1 MMKKTIIKGKI
12 NMRSSVFNF
21 IIISAFCLLNFACQN
36 NAVETNNST
45 NKTANAVNSNA
56 DKPLIS
62 DFEENLKS
70 MQISDFEYI
79 FAFKRKDGGKFDR
92 DDKDFLKETAPQQT
106 NRWLLTKD
114 ETTVL
119 AGSNFIFSP
128 DVMKK
133 LGTKFAIED
142 FSPKKLDVKE
152 DVVYSDVLMS
162 VVYGTN
168 ESDSKDAFEGISGND
183 WLTIRKETVIP
194 ENFNEVKSLPDLTSD
209 LADNFIGNNKSKAIL
224 NHGYDVKISHDVL
237 EQKGSLELFFNEQKK
252 KHSRLKA
259 IIGLSKTGFN
269 KDKSMSLV
277 YVEYYNPQ
285 IGLQKKYCLMTWKN
299 ERMGLLPESIKWF

>member
-1 MMKKTIIKGKI
+1 
-12 NMRSSVFNF
+12 MRSSVFNF

-45 NKTANAVNSNA
+45 AETANVVNSNA
-56 DKPLIS
+56 EKPLS
-62 DFEENLKS
+62 DFDKTLS
-70 MQISDFEYI
+70 DMRTGDFEYV
-79 FAFKRKDGGKFDR
+79 FAFKRKDGGKFER
-92 DDKDFLKETAPQQT
+92 DDKDFLKETTPQQT

-119 AGSNFIFSP
+119 AGSNYIFSP

-142 FSPKKLDVKE
+142 FSPKKVNID
-152 DVVYSDVLMS
+152 DFTVYSDVLMS
-162 VVYGTN
+162 IVYGNN
-168 ESDSKDAFEGISGND
+168 EPDSEAAFETVLGYD
-183 WLTIRKETVIP
+183 WLTIRKETVVSDNL
-194 ENFNEVKSLPDLTSD
+194 EDVKLLPDLTSD
-209 LADNFIGNNKSKAIL
+209 LADNFIGNNKSKATL

-237 EQKGSLELFFNEQKK
+237 GQKGSLELFFNEQKK

-259 IIGLSKTGFN
+259 IIGLSKIGFN
-269 KDKSMSLV
+269 KDKSISLV

-299 ERMGLLPESIKWF
+299 ERTGLLPESIKWF

>member
-1 MMKKTIIKGKI
+1 
-12 NMRSSVFNF
+12 MRSLVLRLIAIF
-21 IIISAFCLLNFACQN
+21 ILCLLNFACQN

-45 NKTANAVNSNA
+45 NQTANAVNSNA
-56 DKPLIS
+56 NKPTIS

-92 DDKDFLKETAPQQT
+92 NDKDFLKETAPFQT

-119 AGSNFIFSP
+119 AGSNYIFSP

-133 LGTKFAIED
+133 LGTKFTVED

-152 DVVYSDVLMS
+152 DVVYSQVLER
-162 VVYGTN
+162 VVYN
-168 ESDSKDAFEGISGND
+168 SDYVFEGISGSD
-183 WLTIRKETVIP
+183 WLTIGKETVLP
-194 ENFNEVKSLPDLTSD
+194 ENLEEVKTLPDLSKD
-209 LADNFIGNNKSKAIL
+209 LASNFVENNVSKKIL
-224 NHGYDVKISHDVL
+224 RSRYDVKIAHDVI
-237 EQKGSLELFFNEQKK
+237 EQKGSLESFFNEQKK
-252 KHSRLKA
+252 KQPRLKA
-259 IIGLSKTGFN
+259 LIGMSNIGFN
-269 KDKSMSLV
+269 RDKSQSLV

-285 IGLQKKYCLMTWKN
+285 IGLEKKYCLMTWKDN
-299 ERMGLLPESIKWF
+299 RQGLLPENIKWF